1 MTEVTRVPLQPIAKG
16 SLMKLW
22 LGVLIAL
29 LVAAGIAWAAMPKG
43 LTVDTITAGEGP
55 SPTIEDVVFLRYTGR
70 LADGTVFDQTQ
81 EGGWPVPGILPD
93 GAALP
98 LGQMIPGFAEAV
110 TQMQKGGSYEVFIP
124 AEQGYGADVPPD
136 GPIPPNADLYFDI
149 TLVDFMSEEEAQ
161 QKYLSMLQ
169 ILQEAEGGEGGPGL
183 PGAAGAPP
191 PGAVP
196 QPIPQPA
203 PQ

>member
-16 SLMKLW
+16 SLVKLW
-22 LGVLIAL
+22 LGVLAAV
-29 LVAAGIAWAAMPKG
+29 LVAAAIAWAAMPKG

-55 SPTIEDVVFLRYTGR
+55 NPTAEDVVFLRYTGK
-70 LADGTVFDQTQ
+70 LEDGTVFDQTQ

-98 LGQMIPGFAEAV
+98 LGQMIPGFTEAV
-110 TQMQKGGSYEVFIP
+110 VQMQKGGSYEVFIP
-124 AEQGYGADVPPD
+124 AEKGYGEDVPAD
-136 GPIPPNADLYFDI
+136 GPIPPNSDLYFDI
-149 TLVDFMSEEEAQ
+149 TLVDFMSEAEAQ
-161 QKYLSMLQ
+161 QKYMTMMQ
-169 ILQEAEGGEGGPGL
+169 VLQEAQGAQEG
-183 PGAAGAPP
+183 A
-191 PGAVP
+191 PGAVPGDAP

>member
-22 LGVLIAL
+22 LGVLVAV

-55 SPTIEDVVFLRYTGR
+55 NPTAEDVVFLRYTGT
-70 LADGTVFDQTQ
+70 LEDGTVFDQTQ

-98 LGQMIPGFAEAV
+98 LGQMIPGFTEAV
-110 TQMQKGGSYEVFIP
+110 IQMQKGGSYEVFIP
-124 AEQGYGADVPPD
+124 AEKGYGEDVPPD
-136 GPIPPNADLYFDI
+136 GPIPPNADLYFAI
-149 TLVDFMSEEEAQ
+149 TLIDFMSEEEAQ
-161 QKYLSMLQ
+161 QKYMTMMQ
-169 ILQEAEGGEGGPGL
+169 VLQEAQGAQGEGPGPG
-183 PGAAGAPP
+183 PGEA
-191 PGAVP
+191 P